1 MHFLRPTW
9 TPTGHTAQY
18 SFLKVGA
25 TNDNP
30 NQREKAALA
39 WRAFCVPNLLLRIRG
54 SRVRNQ
60 GRASLHRDRAG
71 LGDRAE
77 VPAPETSPQWGLESP
92 EEVPLGL
99 GAPPSL
105 ATPEQRRGG
114 GLLRESFVDE
124 APFQRHY
131 HNSRPLGIC
140 YQPEASLPRLELG
153 GKGRATAP
161 GGSRSSI
168 STPAAAAAVVRQ
180 GPLAACSCLA
190 LSGLAEARGCRNP
203 QAPDP
208 RRECASRA
216 GPPMALGDDAVALAV
231 GAAPKC
237 EPPEWLQGVL
247 AAGISRAW
255 AASSGCSLPMLSPLP
270 PPPPCPERR
279 STEPA
284 PAARGSV
291 LKAVMLLGVLLVLCQ
306 RVQAER
312 GKQRA
317 CRAEWVNHRAWRREA
332 SLQWWI
338 A

>member
-153 GKGRATAP
+153 GKGLATGDCTGRLSQQHLYTCCCCCCCKAGTARRLLLPCPVWP
-161 GGSRSSI
+161 GGGARLSE
-168 STPAAAAAVVRQ
+168 PA
-180 GPLAACSCLA
+180 G
-190 LSGLAEARGCRNP
+190 
-203 QAPDP
+203 
-208 RRECASRA
+208 A
-216 GPPMALGDDAVALAV
+216 GPSTGMCKPSRPTNGSRGRCG
-231 GAAPKC
+231 GAGGRRC
-237 EPPEWLQGVL
+237 PEVWASWM
-247 AAGISRAW
+247 AAGSPCSRHLE
-255 AASSGCSLPMLSPLP
+255 G
-270 PPPPCPERR
+270 
-279 STEPA
+279 
-284 PAARGSV
+284 
-291 LKAVMLLGVLLVLCQ
+291 LGGQLWL
-306 RVQAER
+306 
-312 GKQRA
+312 
-317 CRAEWVNHRAWRREA
+317 
-332 SLQWWI
+332 
-338 A
+338 